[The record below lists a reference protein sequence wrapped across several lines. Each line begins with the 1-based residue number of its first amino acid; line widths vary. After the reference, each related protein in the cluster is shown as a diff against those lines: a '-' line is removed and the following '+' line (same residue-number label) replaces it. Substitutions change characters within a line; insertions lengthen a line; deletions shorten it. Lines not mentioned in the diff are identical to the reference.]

1 MPGSLLTL
9 FLKSIDGYHIQE
21 TKALCLHWRA
31 MLKRSDP
38 CGVKLGDENG
48 DNSKIKRVPTH
59 LKVPTHSSWKEL
71 SFGAC

>member
-21 TKALCLHWRA
+21 TGALCLHWRA

-48 DNSKIKRVPTH
+48 DNSKSKRVLTDLMVH
-59 LKVPTHSSWKEL
+59 TFLSWKEL